1 MAKSYIDKKGKR
13 VYKKRK
19 QKPVK
24 VFHKGTME
32 EFIDEDGDNKVYIT
46 LPYWETLQNL

>member
-19 QKPVK
+19 QEPVM

-32 EFIDEDGDNKVYIT
+32 EFIDEYGNNKVYIT